1 MHKLAQIIFDRK
13 VKVRYSAFVALV
25 AGAWHHGNPFC
36 GDQYQNRP
44 EHFAMKQEP

>member
-25 AGAWHHGNPFC
+25 AGAWHHGNPSLWRPISEQIRT
-36 GDQYQNRP
+36 DQNTLP
-44 EHFAMKQEP
+44 